1 MAVKTALAFLS
12 NRAEPGAD
20 AAPVSLKGLAFVCL
34 LALLPAL
41 YVQWDFAAKPPPGNH
56 VSGFFQGDMPTYV
69 CYARMGEPRTLGLTY
84 QNAHDIREEGVT
96 PLVNLPISVMGWLLK
111 AGMGPVVLEHA
122 MRIVFGFTMF
132 FVLGLLLRVVF
143 PDRKWFWLGFLVTS
157 IGGGFTWWT
166 AFGDM
171 PDGTLNQFSWV
182 LMRTRMLQQTHYW
195 WFLDLYRN
203 LWYPLELAY
212 HTMLFGQ
219 LYGLATR
226 RWRLACVC
234 HALGCLSNPFLGI
247 QMSGIQLP
255 VLLWAFLWT
264 RERPKKRFLAISFT
278 VAALFVSYYALLLPL
293 DDVAR
298 SLEDQH
304 RFAYRHNLEGWV
316 MQIEY
321 GPALIGLIG
330 LVVDRGFRR
339 MIRDQWTLVPPLML
353 ALVTLALSQHGR
365 LGFGTL
371 MPMHFTRGYLHT
383 GLWILT
389 LAWGVRL
396 AMLWKFK
403 QVVVAAA
410 FGAVLMS
417 LPGTLF
423 FLRWEQLHGPQAQGV
438 IWPHDYQ
445 EVLDELEAVEE
456 PQNVVVHD
464 WELGRQICALTW
476 HRSAFGTELTTPHYA
491 ARVDD
496 LRQYARSGVEPELI
510 AWADVVIVRPSQ
522 GELRRRL
529 EVAEAWESW
538 FENRT
543 WKMFRRTTTP

>member
-1 MAVKTALAFLS
+1 MSSKQLAL
-12 NRAEPGAD
+12 
-20 AAPVSLKGLAFVCL
+20 VSVLV
-34 LALLPAL
+34 LLPAL
-41 YVQWDFAAKPPPGNH
+41 YVQWDFAASPPPGHH

-69 CYARMGEPRTLGLTY
+69 CYARMGEPSTLGLTY
-84 QNAHDIREEGVT
+84 QNAHDIRDDGGT
-96 PLVNLPISVMGWLLK
+96 PLVNLPISLMGWLLH
-111 AGMGPVVLEHA
+111 AGMGPIVLEHV

-143 PDRKWFWLGFLVTS
+143 PDRRWFWMAFVVTS

-166 AFGDM
+166 ALHDM
-171 PDGTLNQFSWV
+171 PDGTLNPISWI

-195 WFLDLYRN
+195 WFLDVYRN

-219 LYGLATR
+219 LYALATR
-226 RWRLACVC
+226 RWRMACSC

-247 QMSGIQLP
+247 QMSAIQLP
-255 VLLWAFLWT
+255 VLLAAFLWT
-264 RERPKKRFLAISFT
+264 RARPAKRYLAVSF
-278 VAALFVSYYALLLPL
+278 VAALLFVSYYALLLPL

-304 RFAYRHNLEGWV
+304 RFAYRHNLELWV
-316 MQIEY
+316 MRIEY
-321 GPALIGLIG
+321 GPALLGLLG

-339 MIRDQWTLVPPLML
+339 MIRDQWTLVPPLAL
-353 ALVTLALSQHGR
+353 ALVTLVLSQHGR
-365 LGFGTL
+365 LGIGTL

-396 AMLWKFK
+396 AMLWKLEK
-403 QVVVAAA
+403 VAVVAAA
-410 FGAVLMS
+410 LAVAMT
-417 LPGTLF
+417 LPGTYF

-445 EVLDELEAVEE
+445 EVLDLLEDE
-456 PQNVVVHD
+456 PEPKRIVVHD

-476 HRSAFGTELTTPHYA
+476 HRSAFGTELTTPHYS
-491 ARVDD
+491 ARVQD
-496 LRQYARSGVEPELI
+496 LHEYARTGDPPALI
-510 AWADVVIVRPSQ
+510 EWADVVIVRPSQ
-522 GELRRRL
+522 GDLRRRL
-529 EVAEAWESW
+529 EVDAGWEPW

-543 WKMFRRTTTP
+543 WKVFRRTTSP